1 MDGKLYVSQEISK
14 TIFTTKSKFNHNL
27 MSTQD
32 YFIDK
37 DRKVLCTTAASFPQ
51 GVEMAHK
58 KLHSLF
64 PATERRTFYGI
75 SYSDKSGNIIYKAAA
90 DQLNEGEATQLN
102 LEAFIIRKGNYTS
115 EILKDWRKDETSVG
129 KTFRKLLSD
138 QRIDKK
144 GYCLEI
150 YLNENDMR
158 CLVPLDPSYAQKTP
172 TSGSEL

>member
-1 MDGKLYVSQEISK
+1 
-14 TIFTTKSKFNHNL
+14 

-32 YFIDK
+32 YFIDR
-37 DRKVLCTTAASFPQ
+37 DIKVLCITASSFPE
-51 GVEMAHK
+51 GVQTAHR

-64 PATERRTFYGI
+64 PATEHRAFYGI
-75 SYSDKSGNIIYKAAA
+75 SYPDKSGNIIYKAAA

-102 LEAFIIRKGNYTS
+102 LETFTIRKGNYIS
-115 EILKDWRKDETSVG
+115 EVLKDWRKDEMSVG
-129 KTFRKLLSD
+129 KTFKKLLSD

-158 CLVPLDPSYAQKTP
+158 CLVPLDPSYTQKT
-172 TSGSEL
+172 SASERR

>member
-1 MDGKLYVSQEISK
+1 
-14 TIFTTKSKFNHNL
+14 
-27 MSTQD
+27 MSTRE
-32 YFIDK
+32 YSIDK
-37 DRKVLCTTAASFPQ
+37 DRTVLCVTASSFPE
-51 GVEMAHK
+51 GVQDAHK

-75 SYSDKSGNIIYKAAA
+75 SYADKGGNIIYKAAA
-90 DQLNEGEATQLN
+90 DQLDEGEATQLN
-102 LEAFIIRKGNYTS
+102 LETFTIRKGNYVS
-115 EILKDWRKDETSVG
+115 EVLKDWRRDEMSVG

-158 CLVPLDPSYAQKTP
+158 CLVPLDPSYVQKTP
-172 TSGSEL
+172 TSESER